1 MIGNVILAFSSF
13 SAGAVIG
20 AYTSQHIKFN
30 HERKNGFGNIYT
42 LTVLSDTSTG
52 SLPKTSNP
60 NPNSAPKRGPK
71 WGDVANNMCGVLRF
85 VGSDQAELK
94 QKMKQ
99 EHEEQ
104 RRVNTL

>member
-1 MIGNVILAFSSF
+1 MGESKVSASFNSVSNLSFFFSFFFILFIYFYHYAMIGNVILAFSSF

-71 WGDVANNMCGVLRF
+71 
-85 VGSDQAELK
+85 
-94 QKMKQ
+94 
-99 EHEEQ
+99 
-104 RRVNTL
+104 